1 MRIDINLAS
10 QPYEDR
16 RKFWLRWG
24 PPLAALGLL
33 TLWLLYSVIS
43 GLIVAYKDTTL
54 IRAREAQIASRDQE
68 KASAEALLN
77 LPQNRNTRDRSQF
90 LNDLFQRKAFSWTR
104 VFEDMEQV
112 MPARLHVVSI
122 HPEMGDGNQLEIKL
136 QVAGESRE
144 RALELVRRME
154 ASKRFQQTHIATEHQ
169 LQGQGGDNVEFDI
182 TAQYVPE
189 EPKSAMESRGGGF

>member
-43 GLIVAYKDTTL
+43 GLIVAYKDTAL
-54 IRAREAQIASRDQE
+54 IRARQAQIASRDQE